1 MDMLKFEQGKKEKFI
16 NIQVAMNNQIGEVE
30 NQKYLRDYYMCLV
43 NMLYLA

>member
-1 MDMLKFEQGKKEKFI
+1 MDMLKSEQGKKEKFI
-16 NIQVAMNNQIGEVE
+16 NIQVAMNNQIGEAE